1 MCKEGEQLVLF
12 DLGSSLGKTCPA
24 LSAREPRR
32 GRTSG
37 SSSKKSAKLIAIPF
51 LSLDL
56 TPGHGNLLGE
66 SYWELLSPWLGGSW
80 TLNTGVSPREGRV
93 SSLSQILEDSPP
105 RKYYLSRK
113 ACLGILRRA
122 RERGKPLPPQL
133 EAALKAQAGLTVYLT
148 PLEPPLAFHMN
159 QRDEAIDLGETAGA
173 LMATNN
179 MQMQTFVTAFAT
191 NQRDEVR
198 DLHDVAGA
206 LSAQPGVKQQTYV
219 AGCLNPW
226 DTQQTR
232 VFTPEGTAPTLA
244 GADGCGGRNPGGLV
258 FDADEAEPRTCLT
271 PWDTQQARIT
281 TPGGVS
287 PTINSGEAKPGGRV
301 FAAGFCA
308 GAGPSAGGIGYHE
321 ELAPTLKGSSSGNMM
336 PSVLCMGRPNGAP
349 AQTQRSGLRGE
360 RRSGGMSEPP
370 PSGGGEGYGPC
381 DDAMMPS
388 VLCLNDQGGRVMEC
402 SEDISGTLRAQEHGH
417 QPLIFENHGIDARYT
432 GPHKVAPT
440 LSARAGTGGNNL
452 SLVMQEEEP
461 VFCITGNA
469 IDRQPENGGNGLGVQ
484 EDIAYTLTATDHH
497 AVFARQRCDKFQEGG
512 VASTQ
517 SSRQQ
522 KEATDLIYQETVG
535 TFTSSD
541 SKGPNAQYVSQDKL
555 IVEAPLLIRRL
566 TPRECER
573 LQGYPDDWTALPGAA
588 DSPRYRALG
597 NSVAIPCVDYLMRG
611 MALVLRAG

>member
-287 PTINSGEAKPGGRV
+287 PTINSGEAKSGGRV

-370 PSGGGEGYGPC
+370 PSGGGEGYGAC

-469 IDRQPENGGNGLGVQ
+469 IDRQPENGGNGLGIQ

-497 AVFARQRCDKFQEGG
+497 AVFARQRCDKFREGG

-535 TFTSSD
+535 TLTSSD
-541 SKGPNAQYVSQDKL
+541 CKGPNAQYVSQDKL

-597 NSVAIPCVDYLMRG
+597 NSVAIPCVEYLMHG
-611 MALVLRAG
+611 MALVLKAG